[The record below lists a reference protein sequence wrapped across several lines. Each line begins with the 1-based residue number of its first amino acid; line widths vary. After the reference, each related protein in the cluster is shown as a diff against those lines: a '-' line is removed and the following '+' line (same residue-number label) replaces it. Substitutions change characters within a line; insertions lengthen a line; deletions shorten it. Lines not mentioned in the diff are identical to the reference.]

1 MAMTN
6 AIMDPTGQAQ
16 EAARTGLT
24 LAPRRDD
31 LSGATVG
38 LLENGKQNARLFLE
52 EVAGVLRDRHGV
64 GEVKLRRKE
73 VFSTA
78 EPPEVI
84 DEIAAGCDVVVMGV
98 GDCGSCSA
106 AAIADGV
113 QFERHGTPAA
123 VICSDAFVATAD
135 AMAQVQDAPGYR
147 YVTTP
152 HPVAGLSPA
161 QVHERASQVAAEI
174 AELLAA
180 AQARHAA

>member
-1 MAMTN
+1 MTN
-6 AIMDPTGQAQ
+6 AIMDPTGQA
-16 EAARTGLT
+16 ERATSAGLT

-52 EVAGVLRDRHGV
+52 EVAAMLRDAYGIAD
-64 GEVKLRRKE
+64 VKLRHKE
-73 VFSTA
+73 VFSAA
-78 EPPEVI
+78 EPPEII
-84 DEIAAGCDVVVMGV
+84 DEISAACDVVVTGV

-123 VICSDAFVATAD
+123 VICSEAFVATAD
-135 AMAQVQDAPGYR
+135 AMAQVQEAPGYH

-152 HPVAGLSPA
+152 HPVAGLTPQ
-161 QVHERASQVAAEI
+161 QVRERAERVAGEI
-174 AELLAA
+174 AKVLAA
-180 AQARHAA
+180 ARARDAA